1 MKFFLLCAAAVTLAL
16 AGCGTSQTS
25 PGSSDSVVVLATV
38 GDVEITNVTIR
49 NELELIPPY
58 QRASFETPE
67 GQRTLLD
74 HLIER
79 ELLIQAAEDAGLES
93 DSTVQAQ
100 VQQAMLQVEY
110 ARQRALITVFYEK
123 NVVSAVTVPDSAV
136 QAYYDQHTGDIYF
149 QPSQVKASMILT
161 ATSDKMGEVS
171 AALAAGAPFDS
182 TAMSM
187 SEHSATAA
195 QGGDLGWIT
204 VDSPLPYLGT
214 QAEIS
219 TALFAAGTGSIAG
232 PFETDLGFVLFEVV
246 DRAEAGPRPFEEVR
260 ESIVNILKPAQVND
274 YFRNTVIPDLREQ
287 YGVSINEDA
296 FLPGIDVP
304 ADSLMELA
312 QGMMETSPD
321 RAIRYF
327 QIYLE
332 RFPNDPKAYQAQFLI
347 GFTYSEYMHDMDAA
361 REAFTSMVTRFPDTE
376 LTDDAQWMIENM
388 DRPLDSL
395 IPQDSVAAPAS
406 DSI

>member
-1 MKFFLLCAAAVTLAL
+1 MKFFVLCAAAVTLAL

-110 ARQRALITVFYEK
+110 ARQRALITVFYEE

-161 ATSDKMGEVS
+161 ATSDNMGEVS

-219 TALFAAGTGSIAG
+219 TALFAAGTGSLVG
-232 PFETDLGFVLFEVV
+232 PFETDLGFVLFEVA

-327 QIYLE
+327 QLYLE

-361 REAFTSMVTRFPDTE
+361 REAFANMVTRFPDTE
-376 LTDDAQWMIENM
+376 LTDDAQWMIDNM